1 MPAIV
6 RWPGHVKAG
15 SITGELAATYDIF
28 TTMLTMAAV
37 PLPSDR
43 IIDGKDLSPIIFVR
57 SAVSRAA
64 STYILSCALTRS
76 AAMMQGTGKSQH
88 ECIFNYHTGQLL
100 AVVRCGDYKLHFDGQ
115 APRLYDLIQDVH
127 EDQPLD
133 YKSDASLQAVFDKI
147 TAARTAHLATVVPVV
162 DQILLG
168 YDDDYALCGAPDS
181 QVRAAASVCSCWMS
195 LVAG

>member
-1 MPAIV
+1 
-6 RWPGHVKAG
+6 
-15 SITGELAATYDIF
+15 
-28 TTMLTMAAV
+28 
-37 PLPSDR
+37 
-43 IIDGKDLSPIIFVR
+43 
-57 SAVSRAA
+57 
-64 STYILSCALTRS
+64 
-76 AAMMQGTGKSQH
+76 MQGTGKSQH

-100 AVVRCGDYKLHFDGQ
+100 AVVRCGDYKLHFDGE
-115 APRLYDLIQDVH
+115 APRLYDLIQDMH

-181 QVRAAASVCSCWMS
+181 QVRAAASACSCWVSQLMGVRTAVQERYPNLPNCTLS
-195 LVAG
+195 PQNWVAPWPAPPKPRSPILLSDVFLKNSISE